1 MTLDT
6 ASAAP
11 QRGVAARLAGALADR
26 RQDVLPGAL
35 AHALPG
41 ALAHALPGALADALP
56 DALPDAL
63 RPAWAAPAGIT
74 ALMSTRHGGV
84 SAAPFDRLNL
94 RPPALGGDA
103 VDEPAA
109 VLENQHRFG
118 RALGARPVWLN
129 QVHGHT
135 VVRLTADHLRPGA
148 GLPVADASVCTEA
161 GIACT
166 VLVADCLPLL
176 LCSANGRGVAAAHA
190 GWRGLAAGV
199 IDDTVAALC
208 AAADCP
214 PGELLAWLGPC
225 IGQPAFEV
233 GKDVL
238 LAFGADPQTPDP
250 QLFLPSPRPDGSPRW
265 RANLVALARR
275 RLLALG
281 VQQVSGGA
289 WCTASD
295 DSSFFSFRRQACTG
309 RMAAAIALRR

>member
-1 MTLDT
+1 MTRDT

-11 QRGVAARLAGALADR
+11 QGGVAARLAGAPADR
-26 RQDVLPGAL
+26 LREVLPGPL
-35 AHALPG
+35 PEVLPG
-41 ALAHALPGALADALP
+41 PLPDVLP

-63 RPAWAAPAGIT
+63 RDALPEALKPAWAAPAGIT

-84 SAAPFDRLNL
+84 SAAPFDSLNL

-109 VLENQHRFG
+109 VLENQRRFG

-135 VVRLTADHLRPGA
+135 VVRLTAEHLRPGA

-166 VLVADCLPLL
+166 VLVADCLPVL

-190 GWRGLAAGV
+190 GWRGLAGGV

-208 AAADCP
+208 AAAGCP
-214 PGELLAWLGPC
+214 PGELLVWLGPC
-225 IGQPAFEV
+225 IGQAAFEV
-233 GKDVL
+233 GGDVL
-238 LAFGADPQTPDP
+238 LALGADSQTPDP
-250 QLFLPSPRPDGSPRW
+250 KLFLPSPRPDGSRRW
-265 RANLVALARR
+265 RANLVALAQR
-275 RLLALG
+275 RLFALG
-281 VQQVSGGA
+281 VQQVSGGD
-289 WCTASD
+289 WCTASG
-295 DSSFFSFRRQACTG
+295 DSSFFSFRRQARTG
-309 RMAAAIALRR
+309 RMAAAVALRR

>member
-1 MTLDT
+1 MNNWLVPQWP
-6 ASAAP
+6 AP
-11 QRGVAARLAGALADR
+11 VH
-26 RQDVLPGAL
+26 V
-35 AHALPG
+35 HAVCTTRTG
-41 ALAHALPGALADALP
+41 GTSF
-56 DALPDAL
+56 
-63 RPAWAAPAGIT
+63 APYD
-74 ALMSTRHGGV
+74 S
-84 SAAPFDRLNL
+84 LNL
-94 RPPALGGDA
+94 GAHVGDDA
-103 VDEPAA
+103 TDLDA
-109 VLENQHRFG
+109 N
-118 RALGARPVWLN
+118 RAILHQTIRAQPVFLS
-129 QVHGHT
+129 QVHGVDT
-135 VVRLTADHLRPGA
+135 VSISAATVPGTQADGA
-148 GLPVADASVCTEA
+148 ITDQA

-208 AAADCP
+208 AAAGCP
-214 PGELLAWLGPC
+214 PGELLVWLGPC

-238 LAFGADPQTPDP
+238 LAFGADLQSPDP

-295 DSSFFSFRRQACTG
+295 NSSFFSFRRQACTG